1 MSDMSQTT
9 ADWLHRTALNTIRYL
24 LTTSHIDRGALAEF
38 SVVPPADVE
47 VSEGALAVLGEC
59 AVLVEQIAAAGELND
74 QSRSRLGI
82 LESLLRVHMQVD
94 QSGDGAFAVWA
105 MEIVE
110 DLAARD
116 CATQV
121 MGIKASSDQRPISPA
136 ARLIVDQ
143 VLTLVSDRA
152 SVRVLTDGVED
163 YLSVAFPDTGSQSRI
178 EEVMRAA
185 GLVLGGSFQ
194 VEGHVVDL
202 DVEPTSPGNLVTLVV
217 SRRSNP

>member
-1 MSDMSQTT
+1 MSDLSQTT
-9 ADWLHRTALNTIRYL
+9 SDWLHRTALNTIRYL
-24 LTTSHIDRGALAEF
+24 LTTSHIDRGALADF
-38 SVVPPADVE
+38 SVTPPENVE
-47 VSEGALAVLGEC
+47 LSEGALAVLGEC

-74 QSRSRLGI
+74 QARSRLGI

-94 QSGDGAFAVWA
+94 QKSDGAFAVWA

-110 DLAARD
+110 NLAARD
-116 CATQV
+116 CVAQV
-121 MGIKASSDQRPISPA
+121 TSINASTDQRPISPA
-136 ARLIVDQ
+136 VRLIVDR
-143 VLTLVSDRA
+143 VLALAVDSA

-202 DVEPTSPGNLVTLVV
+202 DVEPTGPGNLVTLVV
-217 SRRSNP
+217 SRHSKP

>member
-1 MSDMSQTT
+1 
-9 ADWLHRTALNTIRYL
+9 
-24 LTTSHIDRGALAEF
+24 
-38 SVVPPADVE
+38 
-47 VSEGALAVLGEC
+47 
-59 AVLVEQIAAAGELND
+59 
-74 QSRSRLGI
+74 LGI

-105 MEIVE
+105 MEVVE

>member
-24 LTTSHIDRGALAEF
+24 LTTSHIDRGALDEF

-47 VSEGALAVLGEC
+47 VSEGALAVLSEC
-59 AVLVEQIAAAGELND
+59 AVLVEQIAAVGELND
-74 QSRSRLGI
+74 QARSRLGI

-94 QSGDGAFAVWA
+94 QSGGGAFAVWA

-121 MGIKASSDQRPISPA
+121 MGIKASSDQRPIAPA

-163 YLSVAFPDTGSQSRI
+163 YLSVAFPYTGSQSRI